1 MFATEKKIGLIPRL
15 WVQGKWG
22 PQEWALFVT
31 DQRTILVLEKS
42 SKAGLGGA
50 FGAVGAAIA
59 AAATSQA
66 RSFDYSQMDVN
77 ALASDPK
84 NMVIPHNMLRGI
96 RMKKKMIGSAY
107 ELELQYQNTE
117 GKGKDFKGALL
128 PPDIVVKNRK
138 NQGEDKGQIFLDY
151 TRNASTYS
159 RTPSRSHASRAC
171 SADPRSE
178 FSKPLFASY
187 AGPVQTSPFLRG
199 L

>member
-1 MFATEKKIGLIPRL
+1 MFAIDKKVGLIPRL

-50 FGAVGAAIA
+50 FGAVGAAIV

-66 RSFDYSQMDVN
+66 RRFYYSPMDVN

-84 NMVIPHNMLRGI
+84 NMGNLHKMLPGL

-107 ELELQYQNTE
+107 QPGLQKQKVE
-117 GKGKDFKGALL
+117 GKNKKFKG
-128 PPDIVVKNRK
+128 
-138 NQGEDKGQIFLDY
+138 
-151 TRNASTYS
+151 
-159 RTPSRSHASRAC
+159 
-171 SADPRSE
+171 
-178 FSKPLFASY
+178 
-187 AGPVQTSPFLRG
+187 
-199 L
+199 

>member
-50 FGAVGAAIA
+50 FG
-59 AAATSQA
+59 QA

-107 ELELQYQNTE
+107 ELELQYQNAE
-117 GKGKDFKGALL
+117 GKSKDFKGALL

-151 TRNASTYS
+151 TRNAVNLFQNALTQ
-159 RTPSRSHASRAC
+159 
-171 SADPRSE
+171 PRFQSM
-178 FSKPLFASY
+178 FSGPPL
-187 AGPVQTSPFLRG
+187 
-199 L
+199 

>member
-59 AAATSQA
+59 GAATSQA
-66 RSFDYSQMDVN
+66 RSFDYSQTDVN
-77 ALASDPK
+77 GLASDPK

-107 ELELQYQNTE
+107 DLELEYQNIE
-117 GKGKDFKGALL
+117 GKNKGALL

-151 TRNASTYS
+151 TRNAVNLFQNALTQ
-159 RTPSRSHASRAC
+159 
-171 SADPRSE
+171 PRFQSI
-178 FSKPLFASY
+178 FS
-187 AGPVQTSPFLRG
+187 GPPV
-199 L
+199 

>member
-1 MFATEKKIGLIPRL
+1 MFATERKIGLIPRL

-50 FGAVGAAIA
+50 FGAVGAAVA
-59 AAATSQA
+59 AVATSQA

-107 ELELQYQNTE
+107 ELELQYQKIE
-117 GKGKDFKGALL
+117 GKNKDFKGVLIQKN
-128 PPDIVVKNRK
+128 IV
-138 NQGEDKGQIFLDY
+138 DKYRISLG
-151 TRNASTYS
+151 TT
-159 RTPSRSHASRAC
+159 
-171 SADPRSE
+171 
-178 FSKPLFASY
+178 K
-187 AGPVQTSPFLRG
+187 
-199 L
+199 

>member
-1 MFATEKKIGLIPRL
+1 MFATEKKTGLIPRR

-22 PQEWALFVT
+22 PQEWAFFVT

-50 FGAVGAAIA
+50 FGAVGAAVA
-59 AAATSQA
+59 AAATSKA

-117 GKGKDFKGALL
+117 GKNKDFRGGLL
-128 PPDIVVKNRK
+128 PPDMVVKNGK
-138 NQGEDKGQIFLDY
+138 NQGEDKGQVSLAY
-151 TRNASTYS
+151 TPKEDNLFQNALTQPRFQSMFS
-159 RTPSRSHASRAC
+159 GPS
-171 SADPRSE
+171 
-178 FSKPLFASY
+178 L
-187 AGPVQTSPFLRG
+187 
-199 L
+199 

>member
-1 MFATEKKIGLIPRL
+1 MFASEKKIGLIPRV
-15 WVQGKWG
+15 WVQGTWG

-66 RSFDYSQMDVN
+66 RSFDYSQLDAN

-84 NMVIPHNMLRGI
+84 NKVIPHNILSAI
-96 RMKKKMIGSAY
+96 RMKKKRIGPAY

-128 PPDIVVKNRK
+128 PPNIVVQNRK

-151 TRNASTYS
+151 ARNAVNLFQNAL
-159 RTPSRSHASRAC
+159 TP
-171 SADPRSE
+171 PRFQSI
-178 FSKPLFASY
+178 FSGPPL
-187 AGPVQTSPFLRG
+187 
-199 L
+199 

>member
-31 DQRTILVLEKS
+31 DQRTVLVLEKS

-107 ELELQYQNTE
+107 ELELEYQNID
-117 GKGKDFKGALL
+117 GKNKDFKGALL
-128 PPDIVVKNRK
+128 PPDMVVKNRK

-151 TRNASTYS
+151 TRNAVNLFQNALTQ
-159 RTPSRSHASRAC
+159 
-171 SADPRSE
+171 PRFQSM
-178 FSKPLFASY
+178 FIGPPL
-187 AGPVQTSPFLRG
+187 
-199 L
+199 

>member
-31 DQRTILVLEKS
+31 DQRTVLVLEKS

-107 ELELQYQNTE
+107 ELNCNT
-117 GKGKDFKGALL
+117 
-128 PPDIVVKNRK
+128 
-138 NQGEDKGQIFLDY
+138 
-151 TRNASTYS
+151 
-159 RTPSRSHASRAC
+159 RTLKARTKT
-171 SADPRSE
+171 
-178 FSKPLFASY
+178 SKA
-187 AGPVQTSPFLRG
+187 
-199 L
+199 